1 VAVERLLFVCTGN
14 ICRSPMAQAIAA
26 SLLARRGADVTVES
40 AGLLSPGERAP
51 HEVEAVLLRR
61 ELALPDHRS
70 RRLES
75 VLESPPDLV
84 VAMAREHARAVVA
97 LRPDLFGRTFTLKEF
112 VRRAGQENRRRP
124 DERIDVYLARIQQG
138 RKPWDHAGRH
148 AEDDVADP
156 IGRPRRVYERCA
168 AEIEELVAALVD
180 HAWPVGAPAVPGPR
194 S

>member
-1 VAVERLLFVCTGN
+1 MAVERLLFVCTGN
-14 ICRSPMAQAIAA
+14 ICRSPMAQAVAA

-51 HEVEAVLLRR
+51 REVDAVLLRR
-61 ELALPDHRS
+61 ELALEDHRS
-70 RRLES
+70 RSLES
-75 VLESPPDLV
+75 VLEPPPDLV

-112 VRRAGQENRRRP
+112 VRRAGHENRRRP
-124 DERIDVYLARIQQG
+124 DEHLDAYLARIQQG

-148 AEDDVADP
+148 DGDDVADP

-168 AEIEELVAALVD
+168 AEIEELVGALVD
-180 HAWPVGAPAVPGPR
+180 HAWPVGVPAVPGPR
-194 S
+194 A